1 MTETKPKRKTREE
14 RINEVLTQPRPTGG
28 VAVTAY
34 SNDPYFRR
42 RHCHGHIM
50 GNGYRPTVHGPA
62 WLIEVI
68 EEPDELCT
76 KAYLDDLLN
85 VDPMV
90 NVWHEFAEYLWFADP
105 LFAKY
110 RELDPSVIVFSPSN
124 AARNGFKPIYMANF
138 MSCVRLP
145 REMSTKFKELWQAPV
160 WNNPR
165 LRMALVSCL
174 SHARYTFTEVAH
186 TPFGPMSDEYLYRI
200 LGPGPRRDGGSYRL
214 FCGDN
219 ISAHTHKF
227 VARASAKP
235 SPHSPKTHTPY
246 SVPKTHEL
254 GPFVAKLE
262 EMTDEI
268 LRSGR

>member
-1 MTETKPKRKTREE
+1 MTETKRKRKTREE
-14 RINEVLTQPRPTGG
+14 RINEVLAQPRPTGG

-42 RHCHGHIM
+42 RACHGHIM
-50 GNGYRPTVHGPA
+50 GNGYRRAVSGPA

-68 EEPDELCT
+68 EEPDEPCT
-76 KAYLDDLLN
+76 KAYLDDLLS

-110 RELDPSVIVFSPSN
+110 RDLDPSVIVFSPSN

-145 REMSTKFKELWQAPV
+145 REMSTKFRELWSAPV

-174 SHARYTFTEVAH
+174 SHARYGFTEVAH
-186 TPFGPMSDEYLYRI
+186 TPFGPMSDEYLFRI
-200 LGPGPRRDGGSYRL
+200 LGPGPRRDGSPYRL
-214 FCGDN
+214 FRSDD
-219 ISAHTHKF
+219 TQTQKF
-227 VARASAKP
+227 LARAGAEP
-235 SPHSPKTHTPY
+235 SPHSPRTYVFYT
-246 SVPKTHEL
+246 VPKTDKL